1 LELFHEEKHP
11 SIMSCEEV
19 YTRQY
24 NNDGISEIRIMMIF
38 PVAEKSLYDWYL
50 DKETKISEDQ
60 VLTILE

>member
-1 LELFHEEKHP
+1 
-11 SIMSCEEV
+11 MSCEEV

-24 NNDGISEIRIMMIF
+24 NNDGISEVRIMMIF

-60 VLTILE
+60 VLTMLE